1 MEEVVVGQL
10 AAEEQGNFDR
20 FVFIF
25 FIELIQLLG
34 VIAGLVLVELEPAA
48 VQLVAPPVAEL
59 AELAVLAVGP
69 GLVVLALAGLAWI

>member
-25 FIELIQLLG
+25 FIELIQILG
-34 VIAGLVLVELEPAA
+34 VIAGLVLVELELAA
-48 VQLVAPPVAEL
+48 VQLVAPPVAE
-59 AELAVLAVGP
+59 LAVGP

>member
-1 MEEVVVGQL
+1 VEEVVVGQL

-34 VIAGLVLVELEPAA
+34 VLAGPVLVELELAA
-48 VQLVAPPVAEL
+48 VQLVAPPV

>member
-34 VIAGLVLVELEPAA
+34 VIAEPVLVELELAA

-59 AELAVLAVGP
+59 AVLAELVVGP

>member
-1 MEEVVVGQL
+1 MEEVAVGQL

-34 VIAGLVLVELEPAA
+34 VIAGLVLVELELAA
-48 VQLVAPPVAEL
+48 VQLVAPLVAEL
-59 AELAVLAVGP
+59 AVLAELAVGP